1 MRYKASY
8 FFVLLFFL
16 LSTNHSLWASD
27 KPRFE
32 LGGALRFNY
41 NYSDWKQDSKKR
53 GGDFGFDVFRLNLKG
68 EYKKI
73 IMDAEYRFY
82 AKSSGGGMLKHGWF
96 GYQFNENHQLQIG
109 LTQVPF
115 GALPVTSNNF
125 FFNLN
130 YYLGL
135 EDDSDMGIKYTFSKF
150 NWRVIAAFFKNSD
163 LLDFGNK
170 SELSPDRYA
179 YDIARRNKEVNQGNL
194 QLAYHWGNQVKQE
207 IGVSAMLGGVYNLD
221 TEKMGYHK
229 AMAVHYLA
237 NYKRIDLKAQYTSYR
252 IHPKNGD
259 FETDESIDNNY
270 VWMGAYGSN
279 YKVST
284 KADTYLVSLAYTIPV
299 NRGILDDIRIYNDF
313 SMMHKRIAGQKDS
326 YQNVTGLLITTGPIY
341 TYIDYALG
349 KNQAWF
355 SNAWNDSFAE
365 GDPSNKWNARFN
377 INMGYY
383 F

>member
-8 FFVLLFFL
+8 IFVFFFL
-16 LSTNHSLWASD
+16 ILSTNSSLWASD
-27 KPRFE
+27 TPRFE

-41 NYSDWKQDSKKR
+41 NYSDWKQDSKKH
-53 GGDFGFDVFRLNLKG
+53 GGDFGFDVFRLNLKA

-96 GYQFNENHQLQIG
+96 GYQFNENHQIQLG

-125 FFNLN
+125 FFNIN

-135 EDDSDMGIKYTFSKF
+135 EDDSDMGIKYTFSKS

-179 YDIARRNKEVNQGNL
+179 YDIAGRNKEVNQGNI
-194 QLAYHWGNQVKQE
+194 QLAYNWGSRFKQE
-207 IGVSAMLGGVYNLD
+207 IGASGMLGGVYNLD
-221 TEKMGYHK
+221 TEKMGHHK
-229 AMAVHYLA
+229 AVAVHYLA
-237 NYKRIDLKAQYTSYR
+237 NYKNWDLKAQYTKYSIR
-252 IHPKNGD
+252 PKNGVSDSGEALNND
-259 FETDESIDNNY
+259 FI
-270 VWMGAYGSN
+270 WMGAYGSN

-284 KADTYLVSLAYTIPV
+284 KADTYLVSLSYTFPIHK
-299 NRGILDDIRIYNDF
+299 GILDDIRIYNDF
-313 SMMHKRIAGQKDS
+313 SMMHKRVSMQKDS
-326 YQNVTGLLITTGPIY
+326 YQNVSGILISTGPIY

-355 SNAWNDSFAE
+355 SDAWNDSFAQ

-377 INMGYY
+377 INVGYY